1 MKRNH
6 FVEEAPIEVNGVVLP
21 TIVAV
26 VLRYAIALLLPWLVS
41 KGYIDEGSTEGVA
54 AYVLVAATALYGIW
68 KRSEEHTSE
77 LQSLMRISY
86 AVFCLKKKIT
96 RTSQARQN
104 IYT

>member
-41 KGYIDEGSTEGVA
+41 KGYIDEGSTAAVA
-54 AYVLVAATALYGIW
+54 AYVLVAAPALSGIW
-68 KRSEEHTSE
+68 KIGRASGRERVCQYGSVLVVAGY
-77 LQSLMRISY
+77 LQ
-86 AVFCLKKKIT
+86 KKKHNDK
-96 RTSQARQN
+96 QK
-104 IYT
+104 

>member
-1 MKRNH
+1 MRISDWSSD
-6 FVEEAPIEVNGVVLP
+6 VCSSDLAPIEVNGVVLP

-68 KRSEEHTSE
+68 KT
-77 LQSLMRISY
+77 
-86 AVFCLKKKIT
+86 VKVKKDLIVTAEVAPNDVAIVKK
-96 RTSQARQN
+96 
-104 IYT
+104 

>member
-41 KGYIDEGSTEGVA
+41 KGYIDEGSIEGVA

-68 KRSEEHTSE
+68 KTVKRSEERTSE

-86 AVFCLKKKIT
+86 AVFCLKKKNKNPVY
-96 RTSQARQN
+96 A
-104 IYT
+104 

>member
-68 KRSEEHTSE
+68 KTVKVKKDLIVTAEVAPNDRSEEHTSE
-77 LQSLMRISY
+77 LQSLMRI
-86 AVFCLKKKIT
+86 
-96 RTSQARQN
+96 
-104 IYT
+104 